1 MSALGGPYAKQDPAM
16 YRRRRRSAACV
27 VRSRLRWWWRIAR
40 RTCAGRCTSNASADR
55 NDVLATVQ
63 HAGAIANADRN
74 ADRDA
79 AADGHSVTDTF
90 PDTYG
95 CANADALPNSNAAPD
110 VGLTMA
116 AAARPCLRIMI
127 SRSPRSEAPVSGS
140 GGGSPQLLQSIPP
153 G

>member
-1 MSALGGPYAKQDPAM
+1 MSALGGPYVEQDPAM
-16 YRRRRRSAACV
+16 YRGRRRSAACI
-27 VRSRLRWWWRIAR
+27 VRSRLRRWRIAR
-40 RTCAGRCTSNASADR
+40 RTRAGRGTSNASADR
-55 NDVLATVQ
+55 NNFLATVQ

-74 ADRDA
+74 ADRDT

-110 VGLTMA
+110 LGLTMA